1 MSVLSSVPEGFSYS
15 PEAEPHK
22 ARTQAI
28 LREHPDVRK
37 LIGRNPYSFL
47 AIVALVALQVAAAA
61 WIVGKPWWVFLLVA
75 YTVGAVANHALF
87 VQIHECCHNL
97 IFKKRILNT
106 LAGCLANIPS
116 AFPTSVSFQ
125 RYHLKHHSYQGV
137 YELDAD
143 IPSEWEARLVGNS
156 SIRKALWLAL
166 FPIFAA
172 VHTMRVKEVKTF
184 DRWILL
190 NWVIVFGADVL
201 IVMAFGWTALL
212 YLLASMFFAAG
223 LHPLGARWIQR
234 HYMVSE
240 NQDAQETFSY
250 YGGMNRL
257 AFNVGYHN
265 EHHDF
270 PSVPWHR
277 LPQLKAAAAEWYDG
291 LDAHQSW
298 TRLLFRY
305 VFDPKITLYARM
317 VRTDRGGEKA
327 LARREGGEL
336 ALARREGG
344 EGIGKHAREAQPAGD
359 ITT

>member
-1 MSVLSSVPEGFSYS
+1 MERMSFVSVVPEGFSYS

-28 LREHPDVRK
+28 LREHPEVRK

-47 AIVALVALQVAAAA
+47 AIVALVALQIGAAA
-61 WIVGKPWWVFLLVA
+61 WVVGKPWWVFLLLA
-75 YTVGAVANHALF
+75 YTVGAVANHGLF
-87 VQIHECCHNL
+87 VLIHECSHNL
-97 IFKKRILNT
+97 IFKRRILNT

-172 VHTMRVKEVKTF
+172 VHTLRIKEVQAF

-190 NWVIVFGADVL
+190 NWVIVFGADAL

-234 HYMVSE
+234 HYLVTE
-240 NQDAQETFSY
+240 HKDVQETFSY

-270 PSVPWHR
+270 PSVPWQR
-277 LPQLKAAAAEWYDG
+277 LPQLKAAASEWYEG
-291 LDAHQSW
+291 LDAHRSW

-305 VFDPKITLYARM
+305 VFDPNITLYARM
-317 VRTDRGGEKA
+317 VRADRGGEQA
-327 LARREGGEL
+327 LADRDGR
-336 ALARREGG
+336 G
-344 EGIGKHAREAQPAGD
+344 EGLGERETEIPSATGVV
-359 ITT
+359 

>member
-1 MSVLSSVPEGFSYS
+1 MSVVPEGFSYS
-15 PEAEPHK
+15 AEGEPHK

-28 LREHPDVRK
+28 LQEHPEVRN
-37 LIGRNPYSFL
+37 LIGRNPYSFV
-47 AIVALVALQVAAAA
+47 AIVGLVTLQIAAAA
-61 WIVGKPWWVFLLVA
+61 WVVGKPWWVLPLVA
-75 YTVGAVANHALF
+75 YTVGAMSNHALF
-87 VQIHECCHNL
+87 VLIHECCHNL

-106 LAGCLANIPS
+106 LAGCLADIPS
-116 AFPTSVSFQ
+116 AIPTSVTFA

-172 VHTMRVKEVKTF
+172 VHTTRVKEVKKF
-184 DRWILL
+184 DRWIAL
-190 NWVIVFGADVL
+190 NWLIVFGADAVIVL
-201 IVMAFGWTALL
+201 VFGWKALL
-212 YLLASMFFAAG
+212 YFVVSMFFAAG

-234 HYMVSE
+234 HYLVGSP
-240 NQDAQETFSY
+240 QETYSY
-250 YGGMNRL
+250 YGRGNRI

-277 LPQLKAAAAEWYDG
+277 LPALKATASEWYDG
-291 LDAHQSW
+291 LVAHYSW

-305 VFDPKITLYARM
+305 IFDREITLYARM
-317 VRTDRGGEKA
+317 LREDRDGEERARQKEAAA
-327 LARREGGEL
+327 LGAEAE
-336 ALARREGG
+336 AV
-344 EGIGKHAREAQPAGD
+344 GIDAG
-359 ITT
+359 

>member
-1 MSVLSSVPEGFSYS
+1 LSSVPEGFAYS

-28 LREHPDVRK
+28 LREHPDVRN

-47 AIVALVALQVAAAA
+47 AIVTLVALQVAAAA

-97 IFKKRILNT
+97 IFKKRIFNT
-106 LAGCLANIPS
+106 LAGCLAN
-116 AFPTSVSFQ
+116 
-125 RYHLKHHSYQGV
+125 
-137 YELDAD
+137 

-234 HYMVSE
+234 HYMVTE

-250 YGGMNRL
+250 YGGMNRF

-291 LDAHQSW
+291 LDAHRSW

-305 VFDPKITLYARM
+305 VFDPNITLYARM
-317 VRTDRGGEKA
+317 VRTDRGGEAA
-327 LARREGGEL
+327 LARRDGGEAASAEGGM
-336 ALARREGG
+336 GVG
-344 EGIGKHAREAQPAGD
+344 EHARKTQPAGD
-359 ITT
+359 IA

>member
-1 MSVLSSVPEGFSYS
+1 MSSIPAGFAYS
-15 PEAEPHK
+15 ARPEPHK

-37 LIGRNPYSFL
+37 LIGRNPYSFV
-47 AIVALVALQVAAAA
+47 AIVGLVVLQLAAAA
-61 WIVGKPWWVFLLVA
+61 WVVGRPWWVLLLVA

-87 VQIHECCHNL
+87 VQIHECSHNL
-97 IFKKRILNT
+97 IFRKRILNT
-106 LAGCLANIPS
+106 LAACLANIPS
-116 AFPTSVSFQ
+116 VFPTAVSFQ

-166 FPIFAA
+166 FPIFAGI
-172 VHTMRVKEVKTF
+172 HTLRIKEVQAF
-184 DRWILL
+184 DRWVAL
-190 NWVIVFGADVL
+190 NWLVVVGADAL
-201 IVMAFGWTALL
+201 IVWTLGWTAFL

-234 HYMVSE
+234 HYLVSAG
-240 NQDAQETFSY
+240 QDEQETFSY

-277 LPQLKAAAAEWYDG
+277 LPRLKAMAPEWYEG
-291 LDAHQSW
+291 LDAHRSW

-305 VFDPKITLYARM
+305 VFDPHITLYSRM
-317 VRTDRGGEKA
+317 LRSDRSGE
-327 LARREGGEL
+327 
-336 ALARREGG
+336 
-344 EGIGKHAREAQPAGD
+344 ARESAGQPEGAPAGPAAAST
-359 ITT
+359 ITAEAG